1 MRLFVAIDLPAEL
14 QDSIAR
20 AQLEVRHLKW
30 TAPERLHLTLQFLGE
45 QPGHKLE
52 AIHDALDSIE
62 FSPLAIRC
70 EGIGQ
75 FRSGVI
81 WLGVDQQPGLE
92 QLQQRIGQQLRC
104 AGINFEQRL
113 FKPHVTLGH
122 CATNRL
128 STVLEHVAAR
138 FYGQAYCFEC
148 DCFSLKSSLLRPSG
162 ALHHVE
168 ALFESQT
175 R

>member
-14 QDSIAR
+14 QDRIAR
-20 AQLEVRHLKW
+20 AQLAVRHLKW
-30 TAPERLHLTLQFLGE
+30 TAPERLHITLQFLGE
-45 QPGHKLE
+45 QPAHKRE

-62 FSPLAIRC
+62 FSPLPIRC

-81 WLGVDQQPGLE
+81 WLGVDQQPELE
-92 QLQQRIGQQLRC
+92 QLQQRIGQQLRS
-104 AGINFEQRL
+104 AGIGIEQRQ
-113 FKPHVTLGH
+113 FKPHITLGR
-122 CATNRL
+122 CPVNRL
-128 STVLEHVAAR
+128 SSVLEHVAAR

-162 ALHHVE
+162 ALHHLE
-168 ALFESQT
+168 AQFESQT